1 MAANSGFQISLDVRG
16 WPVLVIGGNEEAADK
31 VQRLLDAGAKVTV
44 VSPTLHEILR
54 KLAASAKII
63 HRGRHFRANDLES
76 VILVL
81 NTLREDRE
89 LAHSLIRLAREQKF
103 LLWSVDQPDVSNVVM
118 PAVVSSGH
126 VRVAISSSGQ
136 APALSGF
143 MKEDLERILD
153 GEFAAFVD
161 WLAQLPREQKFLL
174 WSVDQPDVSNVVMPA
189 VVSSGHVRVAISSS
203 GQAPALSG
211 FMKED
216 LERILDGEFAAFVD
230 WLAQLREQAK
240 ANEPDAE
247 KRRALLREAL
257 DGFRLLGKVQYP
269 KVWQEQ
275 RASQQAPAAPAST
288 T

>member
-16 WPVLVIGGNEEAADK
+16 WPVLVIGGNEEAAEK

-81 NTLREDRE
+81 NTLRDDRE

-161 WLAQLPREQKFLL
+161 WLSE
-174 WSVDQPDVSNVVMPA
+174 
-189 VVSSGHVRVAISSS
+189 
-203 GQAPALSG
+203 
-211 FMKED
+211 
-216 LERILDGEFAAFVD
+216 
-230 WLAQLREQAK
+230 LREQAK

-269 KVWQEQ
+269 KVWAEQ
-275 RASQQAPAAPAST
+275 RAKQQAAATPATS
-288 T
+288 

>member
-1 MAANSGFQISLDVRG
+1 MAANPGFQISLDVRG

-44 VSPTLHEILR
+44 ISPTLHEVLR

-81 NTLREDRE
+81 NTLRDDRE

-126 VRVAISSSGQ
+126 MRVAISSSGQ

-161 WLAQLPREQKFLL
+161 WLSE
-174 WSVDQPDVSNVVMPA
+174 
-189 VVSSGHVRVAISSS
+189 
-203 GQAPALSG
+203 
-211 FMKED
+211 
-216 LERILDGEFAAFVD
+216 
-230 WLAQLREQAK
+230 LREQAK

-269 KVWQEQ
+269 KVWTEQ
-275 RASQQAPAAPAST
+275 RAKQQPAASPAT
-288 T
+288 P

>member
-16 WPVLVIGGNEEAADK
+16 WPVLVIGGNEEAAEK

-44 VSPTLHEILR
+44 VSPTLHEMLR

-81 NTLREDRE
+81 NTLRDDRE

-153 GEFAAFVD
+153 
-161 WLAQLPREQKFLL
+161 
-174 WSVDQPDVSNVVMPA
+174 S
-189 VVSSGHVRVAISSS
+189 
-203 GQAPALSG
+203 
-211 FMKED
+211 
-216 LERILDGEFAAFVD
+216 EFAAFVD

-275 RASQQAPAAPAST
+275 RASQQAPAALAST

>member
-1 MAANSGFQISLDVRG
+1 MAANPGFQISLDVRG

-44 VSPTLHEILR
+44 ISPTLHDVLR

-81 NTLREDRE
+81 NTLRDDRE

-126 VRVAISSSGQ
+126 MRVAISSSGQ

-153 GEFAAFVD
+153 AEFAAFVD
-161 WLAQLPREQKFLL
+161 WLSE
-174 WSVDQPDVSNVVMPA
+174 
-189 VVSSGHVRVAISSS
+189 
-203 GQAPALSG
+203 
-211 FMKED
+211 
-216 LERILDGEFAAFVD
+216 
-230 WLAQLREQAK
+230 LREQAK

-269 KVWQEQ
+269 KVWTEQ
-275 RASQQAPAAPAST
+275 RAKQQTTASPATS
-288 T
+288 

>member
-1 MAANSGFQISLDVRG
+1 MAANPGFQISLDVRG

-44 VSPTLHEILR
+44 VSPTLHEVLR

-81 NTLREDRE
+81 NTLRDDRE
-89 LAHSLIRLAREQKF
+89 LAHSLIRLA
-103 LLWSVDQPDVSNVVM
+103 
-118 PAVVSSGH
+118 
-126 VRVAISSSGQ
+126 
-136 APALSGF
+136 
-143 MKEDLERILD
+143 
-153 GEFAAFVD
+153 
-161 WLAQLPREQKFLL
+161 REQKFLL

-247 KRRALLREAL
+247 KRRTLLREAL

-269 KVWQEQ
+269 KVWADYCAKQET
-275 RASQQAPAAPAST
+275 PAAPAST